1 MKDIDQLI
9 ESKVAE
15 LFGRKAKLIRKHIS
29 PAVGIKIVDDPS
41 EGYSIDTDNGIISKL
56 GGSPDVNADF
66 IWPQYG
72 QAPLTFL
79 CQINLKHL
87 TTYQSILP
95 KSGVLLFF
103 VANDDVDA
111 GAELQTAVKVIYLPE
126 EGLSTKSQNKEA
138 AVHDGLAMTFYPH
151 YTVPSYQEEAVAQL
165 VEDFDLG
172 DDLGELEAYI
182 SELTYG
188 SDDFTKDHL
197 LGDPNAIQGAVRIYW
212 GAQHRHPED
221 TYYERMLDYLDEAL
235 AIGNDF
241 ILLLQ
246 IDLSTA
252 DISFPGYGDSCL
264 YFGIHKDD
272 LARQN
277 FDNVKLV
284 FQNT

>member
-9 ESKVAE
+9 ETKVAK
-15 LFGRKAKLIRKHIS
+15 LFGRKAKLIRKHVS
-29 PAVGIKIVDDPS
+29 PAVGIKIVEDPW
-41 EGYSIDTDNGIISKL
+41 EDYSIDTDNGIISKL
-56 GGSPDVNADF
+56 GGSPDVNDDF

-72 QAPLTFL
+72 QSPLTFL

-87 TTYQSILP
+87 TTYQSVLP
-95 KSGVLLFF
+95 RSGVLLFF

-111 GAELQTAVKVIYLPE
+111 GAELQAAVKVIYLPE
-126 EGLSTKSQNKEA
+126 EGLSTKSQIKEA
-138 AVHDGLAMTFYPH
+138 AAHDRLAMTFYPH

-172 DDLGELEAYI
+172 DDLEELGAYI

-221 TYYERMLDYLDEAL
+221 AYCERIVDYQDEAL

-252 DISFPGYGDSCL
+252 DISLTGYGDSCL